1 MRVLFMGSGA
11 FALPSLEALL
21 DSSHEVLALV
31 TQPDKPAGR
40 GHEVRMPRTKVLA
53 LRRGLPVHQPPKVRA
68 PESIERVRAIA
79 PEVIVVVAYGQ
90 IIPQAI
96 LDIPKHGTV
105 NVHASLLPRY
115 RGAAPIQWAIARG
128 ETETGVTTMLMDAG
142 LDTGPILLQRKV
154 AIDDSDTGGSLEA
167 QLAPLGAELLLE
179 TLDRWGRGEIHPIP
193 QADAEA
199 TLAPRIKKEDALVE
213 WSRPAREIHQRVRAF
228 DPWPVAFVPLPGGA
242 ALRIWKTR
250 EVASGLAGDLPPG
263 HIVRA
268 EGDSLVVACGGRTA
282 LLVDEVQPAGKDRMT
297 AAAFARGRRLG
308 PGDALGLEAA
318 DTP

>member
-1 MRVLFMGSGA
+1 
-11 FALPSLEALL
+11 
-21 DSSHEVLALV
+21 
-31 TQPDKPAGR
+31 
-40 GHEVRMPRTKVLA
+40 MPRTKVLA

-128 ETETGVTTMLMDAG
+128 EPETGVTTMLMDAG

-154 AIDDSDTGGSLEA
+154 AIDESDTGGSLEA
-167 QLAPLGAELLLE
+167 KLAPLGAELLLE
-179 TLDRWGRGEIHPIP
+179 TLDRWGRGEIRPIP

-199 TLAPRIKKEDALVE
+199 TLAPRIKKEEALVE
-213 WSRPAREIHQRVRAF
+213 WSRPAREIHHRVRAF

-242 ALRIWKTR
+242 ALRIWKAR
-250 EVASGLAGDLPPG
+250 EVASGLFEDLPPG
-263 HIVRA
+263 RIVRV

-282 LLVDEVQPAGKDRMT
+282 LLVDEVQPSGRDRMT

-308 PGDALGLEAA
+308 PGDALGTEAT